1 MNVVQTKL
9 SVQSN
14 RGSARWQA
22 PELHYNEEGLSHV
35 TTKSDV
41 YAYGMTCF
49 EVSIQLVYPISAS
62 LTGVPYYQI
71 FTGTIPFAHLS
82 SDGMVIME
90 ILQKKSKPRR
100 PTGSIFQKRGLTDR
114 LWGLLEDCWTFDAQD
129 RLSMIEV
136 AAIVQNESRFIVK
149 ERERLESMI
158 TTENTFD
165 NISGEQRLSE
175 AEDQATSDD
184 GEEPV
189 PHSPIK
195 VSLELRLDES
205 LQQER
210 TVHQPRSSSISS
222 TQAIT
227 ENDNAEI
234 LGQFLPRGRFHPTV
248 PKGNDDFKSKC
259 VFIIPCF

>member
-1 MNVVQTKL
+1 
-9 SVQSN
+9 
-14 RGSARWQA
+14 
-22 PELHYNEEGLSHV
+22 
-35 TTKSDV
+35 
-41 YAYGMTCF
+41 
-49 EVSIQLVYPISAS
+49 
-62 LTGVPYYQI
+62 
-71 FTGTIPFAHLS
+71 
-82 SDGMVIME
+82 ME

-100 PTGSIFQKRGLTDR
+100 PSGSIFQKRGLTDR

-129 RLSMIEV
+129 RLSMVEV

-149 ERERLESMI
+149 EREKLEFII
-158 TTENTFD
+158 TSEDASD

-175 AEDQATSDD
+175 AEDQSTSDD

-205 LQQER
+205 SQQER
-210 TVHQPRSSSISS
+210 TVSQPRSSSVSS

-234 LGQFLPRGRFHPTV
+234 LGQFIPSGQSHPTV
-248 PKGNDDFKSKC
+248 PQGNNKFKSKC
-259 VFIIPCF
+259 VFIFSCF